1 MTVDPETLRQIEA
14 LSQDRRPLLVSDVD
28 EVVLDFV
35 DPFTRFL
42 ASRGY
47 RFASLQF
54 RLTGNVVDTATGALL
69 DAPATDKLLGDFFAD
84 QAAWQVPAAGAVAAL
99 SRLAERVE
107 IVLLT
112 AMPHRYHEV
121 RRRHLVDLG
130 VHWPLLTTEMAKGPA
145 LRRLR
150 GDSGR
155 RVAFVDDLP
164 PNLVSVGAAVPD
176 AHLFHLMAHAGLRA
190 LLPPLPPGIVAVA
203 DWAAAE
209 PAIAAALL
217 AG

>member
-1 MTVDPETLRQIEA
+1 M
-14 LSQDRRPLLVSDVD
+14 
-28 EVVLDFV
+28 
-35 DPFTRFL
+35 
-42 ASRGY
+42 
-47 RFASLQF
+47 
-54 RLTGNVVDTATGALL
+54 
-69 DAPATDKLLGDFFAD
+69 
-84 QAAWQVPAAGAVAAL
+84 
-99 SRLAERVE
+99 
-107 IVLLT
+107 
-112 AMPHRYHEV
+112 
-121 RRRHLVDLG
+121 
-130 VHWPLLTTEMAKGPA
+130 HWPLLTTEMAKGPA